1 MTHYEYKVVPAPRR
15 GERVKGVK
23 AAEDRFAIALTNVM
37 NTHAAQGWE
46 YQRTETLPAEER
58 EGLMG
63 KATVFQNMMVFRRLH
78 ATTAADHAPD
88 MPMIEDKRATQE
100 SPVTPERPD
109 DAPAADPATARP
121 HPVFSAPPLTAAA
134 PPVTAPVVAAPSV
147 TASGDETVPGPTVT
161 EDDRR

>member
-63 KATVFQNMMVFRRLH
+63 KATVFQNMMVFRRQNV
-78 ATTAADHAPD
+78 AAPAAEPSAVA
-88 MPMIEDKRATQE
+88 MIEDKRATAPT
-100 SPVTPERPD
+100 PVTPDRPID
-109 DAPAADPATARP
+109 TPDAKAASART
-121 HPVFSAPPLTAAA
+121 HPVFRAPPLTAAA
-134 PPVTAPVVAAPSV
+134 PPITAPVVAAPPV
-147 TASGDETVPGPTVT
+147 TATGDQKIAGPTVT
-161 EDDRR
+161 DADRR